1 MSPLPRK
8 TEDRAIMA
16 LKNIVV
22 DHPTMD
28 ENINTHDKEL
38 SWDGYIRIFQ
48 SDDVTSDRA
57 NFDDDIPVQVKGHVD
72 NTGAKYKGKE
82 RITASVELEDLR
94 NYYRRTGC
102 LYFVIYMNDQGKD
115 IEIFYSSLYPSKIK
129 VYLDKA
135 NRKGNTNSISLPF
148 LRLKKDCKEL
158 FLLCKQFSYEIRK
171 QGSGLGQ
178 IVPKSI
184 MGDDLL
190 NVKKVTVTTV
200 GARSPFDMLKSINTG
215 DAVLY
220 GSLDD
225 SGVQFPLQVT
235 ELTASV
241 REVVDESLYVD
252 EKKFYN
258 SFEIERTVNSP
269 DSKKFKMDGVHII
282 RPSKNVTLVFGKEKL
297 NISYKFNTDI
307 HQLKRDAEFILELL
321 DKGEIR
327 AFNTPVPLGKVVPKE
342 GFVEQ
347 LKSIIEVGETLEEIG
362 INILAPFAELT
373 DEEKKQIDLLMN
385 FKHGCIKFNTNKE
398 QFVYY
403 WEFRGKQWPVVI
415 DQEKKT
421 VIGLIFNTN
430 FVFSIGSPTGQTTE
444 RLPEDAYIVPNFV
457 RTEPEVLANLY
468 SYDYEAMYDQ
478 IDRSVYV
485 EETAGLLNE
494 LSLHLISAYDISG
507 NEKMLEL
514 ATEVLQRLQEKFPD
528 GEDTLINLCQIE
540 IRITGELST
549 ESNKKLDDMALIVKA
564 FPKPTNKDQADVE
577 KVFSY
582 CVSVL
587 RKDIESAERIYQ
599 TLTETD
605 KKGIEDFPIRYLHQK
620 IVMEVNAS

>member
-1 MSPLPRK
+1 MSPLSRK

-16 LKNIVV
+16 LKNIIA

-28 ENINTHDKEL
+28 ENINRQDKEL

-48 SDDVTSDRA
+48 SDDVASDKA

-82 RITASVELEDLR
+82 RITAPVELNDLR

-129 VYLDKA
+129 VYLEKA
-135 NRKGNTNSISLPF
+135 NRKGNTDSISLPF

-158 FLLCKQFSYEIRK
+158 YLLCKQFSYEIRK

-190 NVKKVTVTTV
+190 NVKKVTVTAI
-200 GARSPFDMLKSINTG
+200 GAKTPFDMLRSINTG

-235 ELTASV
+235 ELMASV
-241 REVVDESLYVD
+241 RERVEEPLCVG
-252 EKKFYN
+252 EKKFYD
-258 SFEIERTVNSP
+258 SFEIERIVNSP
-269 DSKKFKMDGVHII
+269 DSKKFKIDGVHTI
-282 RPSKNVTLVFGKEKL
+282 RPSKNVTLVFGKEKVD
-297 NISYKFNTDI
+297 ISYQFNTDI
-307 HQLKRDAEFILELL
+307 HQLKRDAEFILEIL

-327 AFNTPVPLGKVVPKE
+327 AFNTPVSLSKVIPKE

-362 INILAPFAELT
+362 INIFVQFVDLT
-373 DEEKKQIDLLMN
+373 DEDKKQIDLLMN
-385 FKHGCIKFNTNKE
+385 FKHGCIQFNTDKK
-398 QFVYY
+398 QFVYN

-421 VIGLIFNTN
+421 VIGLIFNTSI
-430 FVFSIGSPTGQTTE
+430 VFSIGSPTGQTTD

-494 LSLHLISAYDISG
+494 LSLHLISAFDISG

-514 ATEVLQRLQEKFPD
+514 ASEVLQRLQEKFPD

-540 IRITGELST
+540 IRITGELSS
-549 ESNKKLDDMALIVKA
+549 ESNKKLDDMAVFVRT
-564 FPKPTNKDQADVE
+564 FPKPTSDDQADVE

-582 CVSVL
+582 CVAVL
-587 RKDIESAERIYQ
+587 RKDIELAARIYP
-599 TLTETD
+599 TLTEAD
-605 KKGIEDFPIRYLHQK
+605 KKGIENFPIRHLHQK
-620 IVMEVNAS
+620 IAMEVNTL